1 VVASATVSGADLVL
15 VGDVFTVDAARR
27 WARAVAIEG
36 DRIVAVGT
44 EDEVRDR
51 VGAADEVVG
60 GACIVP
66 GFQDAHIHAAFAG
79 RILLNVNL
87 DDLTTRDAYLERIAT
102 FAGEHP
108 DLPWIVGGGWSNP
121 VFQATDGPRA
131 ADLDAVVADRPV
143 FLMNADTHA
152 AWVNTR
158 ALEAG
163 GIRSSRSDP
172 WDGYYVRDADGVPT
186 GCLQEGAAYSFWSDV
201 VPRTSAEDWAR
212 AIRVAR
218 TRLHSLGITGWQ
230 DAWVEPDLLRAYR
243 SLDDTSELRARV
255 VTALWWDRH
264 RGMQQI
270 DALVDQRAW
279 GSTGNVHAST
289 VKIMLDGCPETCTA
303 SMMAPY
309 EGSFGRE
316 HDRGIQFVDA
326 EPLNEAV
333 VRLDAL
339 GFQVHQHALGDRAVR
354 SALDALETARATN
367 GANDLRHHIAH
378 LQLPD
383 PEDVPRVRAVGAVAN
398 LQPFWAQPDPVI
410 ETMTRPRVG
419 DRAERLYPIGDLRR
433 AGAVLAFGSDWPVS
447 TPDPFLQMEV
457 AVTRRA
463 PGSSEG
469 PVLVAAQ
476 RIGLHAALAAFTRGS
491 AFVNHDDDA
500 GSIEAGMRA
509 DLVVLDRNPFD
520 GPSNQIATTRVTMTL
535 AAGRV
540 VHDAS

>member
-1 VVASATVSGADLVL
+1 MVASAPVNAADLVL
-15 VGDVFTVDAARR
+15 VGDVYTVDAARR
-27 WARAVAIEG
+27 WVRAVAIEG

-51 VGAADEVVG
+51 VGPADEVVR

-66 GFQDAHIHAAFAG
+66 GFQDAHVHAAFAG

-87 DDLTTRDAYLERIAT
+87 DDLATRDAYLERVAT
-102 FAGEHP
+102 FAREHP
-108 DLPWIVGGGWSNP
+108 DLPWIVGGGWYNP

-131 ADLDAVVADRPV
+131 TDLDAVVADRPV

-163 GIRSSRSDP
+163 GITSSTPDP
-172 WDGYYVRDADGVPT
+172 WDGYYVRDAGGMPT
-186 GCLQEGAAYSFWSDV
+186 GCLQEGAAYSFWSGV
-201 VPRTSAEDWAR
+201 VPRASPEDWRR
-212 AIRVAR
+212 AIRVAQ
-218 TRLHSLGITGWQ
+218 TQLHSLGITGWQ

-243 SLDDTSELRARV
+243 SLDDASELHARV

-264 RGMQQI
+264 RGMEQI
-270 DALVDQRAW
+270 DALVDRRMW
-279 GSTGNVHAST
+279 GSAGNVHAST

-303 SMMAPY
+303 SMLAPY
-309 EGSFGRE
+309 QGSFGRE
-316 HDRGIQFVDA
+316 HGRGIQFVDA
-326 EPLNEAV
+326 ESLEQAV

-354 SALDALETARATN
+354 CALDALEAARRAN

-383 PEDVPRVRAVGAVAN
+383 PEDVWRLREVGAVAN
-398 LQPFWAQPDPVI
+398 MQPFWAQPDPLI
-410 ETMTRPRVG
+410 ETMTKPRVG

-433 AGAVLAFGSDWPVS
+433 TGAVMAFGSDWPVS

-457 AVTRRA
+457 ATTRRA
-463 PGSSEG
+463 PGSSDG
-469 PVLVAAQ
+469 PVLLATQ
-476 RIGLHAALAAFTRGS
+476 RIGLQAALAAFTRGS
-491 AFVNHDDDA
+491 AFVNHDDEA
-500 GSIEAGMRA
+500 GSIEVGMRA
-509 DLVVLDRNPFD
+509 DLAVLDRNPFH
-520 GPSNQIATTRVTMTL
+520 GPPDQIGATRVRMTL

-540 VHDAS
+540 VHDAT